1 MKKIR
6 IGFIGSGG
14 IAHYH
19 ASHLR
24 ELENVHITAIADPN
38 PESRRTFIQTHEVE
52 ALEFDDFE
60 EMLTRSGVEGVIIC
74 SPHTLHYKHAK
85 AALLK
90 GCHVLLEKPMV
101 CSVDEAEEL
110 IDLSKERECVL
121 QISYQRHFQPE
132 FLHMKKLIAEK
143 QIGKLTSVNAS
154 LYQDWIYL
162 SAGTWRQNPALSG
175 GGMLF
180 DSGSHILDSILWI
193 TGLTQVETKS
203 FINQRGTE
211 VDIDSFTTVKYTQ
224 NVMGTITIAGMSP
237 CWHETYSFLGDK
249 GAIFYE
255 NGKVSLVRNGEAPE
269 IQSIEAA
276 STNTD
281 KSFISAITG
290 DEEVQVPGEFAV
302 QVLKFT
308 KAIYEAGTE
317 KSQIDYQSKRV

>member
-1 MKKIR
+1 VKKIR

-24 ELENVHITAIADPN
+24 ELENVHIAAIADPN

-52 ALEFDDFE
+52 ALEYDDFE
-60 EMLTRSGVEGVIIC
+60 EMLTRSEVEGVIIC
-74 SPHTLHYKHAK
+74 SPHTLHYEHAK

-110 IDLSKERECVL
+110 IELSKERKCVL

-143 QIGKLTSVNAS
+143 QIGALTSVNAS

-162 SAGTWRQNPALSG
+162 STGTWRQNPALSG

-193 TGLTQVETKS
+193 TGLAPVETKS

-237 CWHETYSFLGDK
+237 CWHETYSFIGDK

-255 NGKVSLVRNGEAPE
+255 NGQVSLVRNGEAPE
-269 IQSIEAA
+269 IQTIEAA

-290 DEEVQVPGEFAV
+290 KEEVQVPGEFAV

-317 KSQIDYQSKRV
+317 KSQIDYHSKRV

>member
-1 MKKIR
+1 MEKIR

-24 ELENVHITAIADPN
+24 ELENVLISAIADPN

-52 ALEFDDFE
+52 ALEYDDFE
-60 EMLTRSGVEGVIIC
+60 EMLIRSEVEGVIIC

-110 IDLSKERECVL
+110 IDLSKEKKCVL

-132 FLHMKKLIAEK
+132 FLHMKKLIEEK
-143 QIGKLTSVNAS
+143 QIGALTSVNAS

-193 TGLTQVETKS
+193 TGLAPVETKS

-211 VDIDSFTTVKYTQ
+211 VDIDSFTTVKYSQ

-237 CWHETYSFLGDK
+237 CWHETYSFIGDK

-255 NGKVSLVRNGEAPE
+255 NGQVSLVRNGEAPE
-269 IQSIEAA
+269 IQTIEAA

-290 DEEVQVPGEFAV
+290 KEEVQVPGEFAV

-317 KSQIDYQSKRV
+317 KSQIDYHSKRV